1 MHVYAVTKS
10 LAQGAIL
17 VLFLGLLAAVA
28 SQQLGLATS
37 SSPVG
42 CTLVGIH
49 GDLVAENG
57 RTVLVTTSPAAGRMW
72 LAWPDGWTT
81 RPTDDGQLEV
91 VSDGVVAART
101 GTRVRLHSVS
111 DTGSLLF
118 RDGLRVVYPEGPGV
132 PDGEL
137 GVAP

>member
-17 VLFLGLLAAVA
+17 VLFLGVLAAVA

-57 RTVLVTTSPAAGRMW
+57 RTSW
-72 LAWPDGWTT
+72 
-81 RPTDDGQLEV
+81 
-91 VSDGVVAART
+91 
-101 GTRVRLHSVS
+101 
-111 DTGSLLF
+111 
-118 RDGLRVVYPEGPGV
+118 
-132 PDGEL
+132 
-137 GVAP
+137 